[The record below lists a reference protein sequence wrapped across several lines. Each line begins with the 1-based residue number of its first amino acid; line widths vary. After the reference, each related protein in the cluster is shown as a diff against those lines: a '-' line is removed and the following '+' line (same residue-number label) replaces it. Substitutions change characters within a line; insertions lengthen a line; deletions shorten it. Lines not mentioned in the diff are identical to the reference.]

1 MAAIVLSVE
10 PSEEPVSIEEAK
22 AHLRVDIEDDDNLI
36 LNLITAARKKAETI
50 LKRSLITQTLI
61 YYPDDWPDGDYIE
74 LPLPPLQSVSSVT
87 YTDYSGAVTI
97 FGSATV
103 QASGTITVTGLPV
116 LNQHLTVGQIFHFK
130 AARSGAGEITIDPDT
145 TIQAHNIVTAL
156 TADIPSTVT
165 ATHTL
170 GVVTLAAVSIG
181 SLGNSVVLTTD
192 ATGVAVSGSGTLSG
206 GVTAEYVADTYKEPG
221 RVVLAYGQ
229 TWPTTTLTVTSP
241 IAITYISG
249 YGTPEDVPMPI
260 KQAILILVADY
271 YENRESY
278 IVGQTPSHIKT
289 VEALLGP
296 YICHH
301 F

>member
-36 LNLITAARKKAETI
+36 LNLITAARKKAETV

-61 YYPDDWPDGDYIE
+61 YYPDEWPDDDYIE
-74 LPLPPLQSVSSVT
+74 LPLPPLQSVTSVV
-87 YTDYSGAVTI
+87 YTDY
-97 FGSATV
+97 
-103 QASGTITVTGLPV
+103 
-116 LNQHLTVGQIFHFK
+116 
-130 AARSGAGEITIDPDT
+130 AG
-145 TIQAHNIVTAL
+145 
-156 TADIPSTVT
+156 T
-165 ATHTL
+165 ATTL
-170 GVVTLAAVSIG
+170 TQ
-181 SLGNSVVLTTD
+181 NTD
-192 ATGVAVSGSGTLSG
+192 
-206 GVTAEYVADTYKEPG
+206 YVADIKKDPG
-221 RVVLAYGQ
+221 RVVLDYGM
-229 TWPTTTLTVTSP
+229 TWPTTTLDVTSP
-241 IAITYISG
+241 IAITYIAG

-260 KQAILILVADY
+260 KQAILILVSDY